1 MLLYLCLSLSLSLKF
16 PFFFSHCSSLVPCS
30 SFAPPPLQESL
41 HALARKKKR
50 LKLSVSAFFQ
60 CTFLHQSLYSSV
72 VERQSCKLKVL
83 GSIPS
88 GGFLPSFNYVYL
100 QVMSSWCMSSV
111 IACGVFVCG
120 GFERGLLL
128 AMTFFENLIPPPTS
142 QSSIFAC
149 NFKTSQIRFP
159 GSAWER
165 TYCFLA
171 R

>member
-1 MLLYLCLSLSLSLKF
+1 MKSLNSGYFHWKLVWYLRCVRAARIEVSSTKKGSGAKGG
-16 PFFFSHCSSLVPCS
+16 CWQSLVRIG
-30 SFAPPPLQESL
+30 FFLGWIFVLQD
-41 HALARKKKR
+41 
-50 LKLSVSAFFQ
+50 VV
-60 CTFLHQSLYSSV
+60 SLYSSV

-88 GGFLPSFNYVYL
+88 GGFLPSFNYVCL

-159 GSAWER
+159 GLAWER
-165 TYCFLA
+165 TYRFLA